1 LLRIVK
7 VIEERNL
14 TANQR
19 EKELE
24 EELKIKMLDA
34 QQEQK
39 KKLGEC
45 CN

>member
-7 VIEERNL
+7 VIEEINL

-24 EELKIKMLDA
+24 AELKIKMLDA
-34 QQEQK
+34 QHE
-39 KKLGEC
+39 
-45 CN
+45 